1 MYRGLN
7 SQLTL
12 SDLKENQR
20 FKIIRLQA
28 NGEIRRRLVD
38 MGFISGTEGIL
49 LRMALFRDPIEIF
62 IKGSRISV
70 RRTEANQIVVE
81 PIE

>member
-1 MYRGLN
+1 MYRGLD

-28 NGEIRRRLVD
+28 DGEIRRRLVD

>member
-20 FKIIRLQA
+20 FRIIRIQA

-38 MGFISGTEGIL
+38 MGFISGTEGVL

-62 IKGSRISV
+62 LKGTRISI
-70 RRTEANQIVVE
+70 RRIEAEQIIVE
-81 PIE
+81 PIA

>member
-1 MYRGLN
+1 MYRGLD

-20 FKIIRLQA
+20 FRIIRIHA
-28 NGEIRRRLVD
+28 PGEIRRRLVD

-62 IKGSRISV
+62 LKGSRISV
-70 RRTEANQIVVE
+70 RRAEANQIAVE